1 MNLQSLNTLEYEII
15 KTELSRHAVSYV
27 GKKTVEELMPM
38 TYLPSIQRAM
48 EETSEA
54 KELLERG
61 SSVPI
66 PSLEG
71 IEWIMSL
78 MGTGYLYSE
87 QDFTAVATFLKS
99 CGQLRKYM
107 ASKEQSAPRIAA
119 YASSLLELN
128 HVREAIDRCIRFGA
142 IDDGASKGLER
153 VRKRIVVAKERLHK
167 KLTGS

>member
-61 SSVPI
+61 PV
-66 PSLEG
+66 
-71 IEWIMSL
+71 
-78 MGTGYLYSE
+78 YR
-87 QDFTAVATFLKS
+87 FLHWRGLSGS
-99 CGQLRKYM
+99 C
-107 ASKEQSAPRIAA
+107 
-119 YASSLLELN
+119 
-128 HVREAIDRCIRFGA
+128 H
-142 IDDGASKGLER
+142 
-153 VRKRIVVAKERLHK
+153 
-167 KLTGS
+167 

>member
-15 KTELSRHAVSYV
+15 KTELARHAVSYV
-27 GKKTVEELMPM
+27 GKKAVEELMPM
-38 TYLPSIQRAM
+38 TYLPTIQRAI

-78 MGTGYLYSE
+78 MGTGYLYNE
-87 QDFTAVATFLKS
+87 QDFTAVATFLKRAVVNCANIWPLKS
-99 CGQLRKYM
+99 KALHELLHMPLR
-107 ASKEQSAPRIAA
+107 
-119 YASSLLELN
+119 
-128 HVREAIDRCIRFGA
+128 
-142 IDDGASKGLER
+142 
-153 VRKRIVVAKERLHK
+153 
-167 KLTGS
+167 